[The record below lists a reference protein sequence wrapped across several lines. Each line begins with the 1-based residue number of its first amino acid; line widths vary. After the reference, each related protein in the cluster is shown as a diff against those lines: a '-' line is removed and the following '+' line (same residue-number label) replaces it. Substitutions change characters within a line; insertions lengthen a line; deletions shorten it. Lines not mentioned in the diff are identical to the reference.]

1 MRKVIAFVFLLA
13 GASSASALNCDKQ
26 RALEGAGMVPIYR
39 GKSAGTYRVCRIGNA
54 GDPGQSLEVYVDKKL
69 SAVLIFTKKKQ
80 QCIEVDGSRIEVQLQ
95 GGGNLKS
102 VSASSA
108 RCTR

>member
-1 MRKVIAFVFLLA
+1 MRKVAAFALLLA
-13 GASSASALNCDKQ
+13 AANSASALNCDRQ
-26 RALEGAGMVPIYR
+26 RPLEGSGMVPIYA
-39 GKSAGTYRVCRIGNA
+39 GKPVQTYRVCRVGNA
-54 GDPGQSLEVYVDKKL
+54 GQPGQALDVYVDKRV
-69 SAVLIFTKKKQ
+69 SAVLMFTKAKV

-95 GGGNLKS
+95 GGGNVKG